1 MRLRMSQPDTTP
13 EGEIIEVERRWVQA
27 HRDLDIDVIREIL
40 AEDYVQVRADGK
52 VIGKAEVLQSY
63 QSGKR
68 LWDLAQSDEYRVAVH
83 GYAAILVGRWR
94 GRGVNDGERFDYT
107 ARFMAVYVRQDGAWH
122 LAADQATPI
131 AD

>member
-63 QSGKR
+63 QTGR
-68 LWDLAQSDEYRVAVH
+68 RYWDLAQSDERLSAP
-83 GYAAILVGRWR
+83 GR
-94 GRGVNDGERFDYT
+94 
-107 ARFMAVYVRQDGAWH
+107 
-122 LAADQATPI
+122 
-131 AD
+131 